1 MDSEQDE
8 EVFGLIIE
16 ISKEVRI
23 VMLDFS
29 FFREGDDVKGSILLF
44 VSDSW
49 QLRRSERIFIN
60 SSVIINFSFSF
71 LLFVGKGSEFFYIK
85 KVKKMFGIKGVSN

>member
-16 ISKEVRI
+16 INKEVRI

-71 LLFVGKGSEFFYIK
+71 LFVGKGSEFFYIK